1 MNFSIVV
8 AHDMKL
14 GIGKNGDLA
23 WKLPKDMKYFS
34 ELTQKTNGAPPT
46 VIMGRKTYQ
55 SIPKKFR
62 PLPNRSNIIIS
73 RQTDLQISGVEVAHS
88 LQEALELANTNA
100 PIFVIGG
107 GQIYKE
113 AIKHTS
119 CTKLF
124 ITIVHID
131 AKCDTFF
138 PAYNQFK
145 KVSEPHP
152 IKDNGILLEFTRWER
167 A

>member
-55 SIPKKFR
+55 SIPKSF
-62 PLPNRSNIIIS
+62 
-73 RQTDLQISGVEVAHS
+73 
-88 LQEALELANTNA
+88 A
-100 PIFVIGG
+100 PYPI
-107 GQIYKE
+107 E
-113 AIKHTS
+113 AILLLAVK
-119 CTKLF
+119 
-124 ITIVHID
+124 
-131 AKCDTFF
+131 
-138 PAYNQFK
+138 
-145 KVSEPHP
+145 P
-152 IKDNGILLEFTRWER
+152 ISKYQV
-167 A
+167 